1 MREWTL
7 VGTAVV
13 PGSETT
19 LTLHQS
25 SHDFVIRLA
34 GSGTELMST
43 RRRGSEEAL
52 GRLPFAHIP
61 NPENAKVLIGGL
73 GMGFTLAAALHAAG
87 RDACVTV
94 AELVPE
100 VVEWN
105 RGPLGDKSGSPL
117 KDPRIRLHIGDVTSL
132 LRERTS
138 NYDII
143 ALDID
148 NGPEGLTSAE
158 NDWLYSQPG
167 IATTRRALRPGG
179 VIAYWS
185 ATSDPRFAKRLRDT
199 GDKIFEE
206 RVHAHGKKGTR
217 HTIWMVKTENP
228 GNTKSQG
235 A

>member
-7 VGTAVV
+7 VGTATV

-25 SHDFVIRLA
+25 DRDFVIRL
-34 GSGTELMST
+34 SGTGSELMST

-52 GRLPFAHIP
+52 GRLPFSHIP
-61 NPENAKVLIGGL
+61 NPDNATVLVGGL

-100 VVEWN
+100 IVTWN
-105 RGPLGDKSGSPL
+105 RGPLGEESGFPL
-117 KDPRIRLHIGDVTSL
+117 KDPRTDLYIGDVTRL
-132 LRERTS
+132 LLERVS
-138 NYDII
+138 QYDII

-158 NDWLYSQPG
+158 NDWLYSPPG
-167 IATTRRALRPGG
+167 IAATRKALRPGG

-185 ATSDPRFAKRLRDT
+185 ATSDSGFARRLRDT
-199 GDKIFEE
+199 GDEIFEE
-206 RVHAHGKKGTR
+206 RVHAHGSRGTR
-217 HTIWMVKTENP
+217 HTIWMVKTDSP
-228 GNTKSQG
+228 RKTRSRP

>member
-1 MREWTL
+1 MREWTQ

-13 PGSETT
+13 PGSETI

-25 SHDFVIRLA
+25 SHDFVIRLS
-34 GSGTELMST
+34 GTGTELMST

-52 GRLPFAHIP
+52 GRMPFAQIP
-61 NPENAKVLIGGL
+61 NPRNATVLIGGL
-73 GMGFTLAAALHAAG
+73 GMGFTLAAALQAAG

-105 RGPLGDKSGSPL
+105 RGPLGEQSGSPL
-117 KDPRIRLHIGDVTSL
+117 KDPRTRLHIGDVTSL

-148 NGPEGLTSAE
+148 NGPEGLTSAA

-199 GDKIFEE
+199 GGEIFEE

-228 GNTKSQG
+228 GKTRSQG

>member
-1 MREWTL
+1 MREWTQ

-13 PGSETT
+13 PGSETI

-25 SHDFVIRLA
+25 SHDFVIRLS
-34 GSGTELMST
+34 GTGTELMST

-52 GRLPFAHIP
+52 GRMPFAQIP
-61 NPENAKVLIGGL
+61 NPRNATVLIGGL
-73 GMGFTLAAALHAAG
+73 GMGFTLAAALQAAG

-105 RGPLGDKSGSPL
+105 RGPLGEQSGSPL
-117 KDPRIRLHIGDVTSL
+117 KDPRTRLHIGDVTSL
-132 LRERTS
+132 LRERKS

-185 ATSDPRFAKRLRDT
+185 ATSDPEFAKRLRDT
-199 GDKIFEE
+199 GDEICEE

-217 HTIWMVKTENP
+217 HTIWMVKTANPENSS
-228 GNTKSQG
+228 SQK